1 MKGEL
6 SDQEETL
13 SWFGKHGNLTWNE
26 TFALLHHQS
35 NDNVSFVLEEQK
47 VYDNITEMFVITIG
61 GCKVFEGQPVKKM
74 EIEFQDTSGRYIVYV
89 SDPTA
94 NNHFQIPFS
103 LGLGVDM
110 YIKFHENT
118 NIVKA
123 YRIQLKETTVETDV
137 ACLNYP
143 TAKFKTYSDCID
155 QEVRRGMLHSLGC
168 MVPWMSNRDQCTSPV
183 QRKTEHKALI
193 ESVRSKVD
201 DAYGGMEFR
210 ADAACPRPC
219 SLVSAYSRYASF
231 STGYK
236 TNTLVLQFDED
247 ILVENI
253 TLAYAFTDLL
263 VEIGSGLG
271 LWLGKGSR
279 KKILFLVAQGV
290 FFWYS
295 FLELQKKIFLLRLP

>member
-1 MKGEL
+1 ML

-26 TFALLHHQS
+26 TYGLLHHHS
-35 NDNVSFVLEEQK
+35 NDNVSFVLKEQK
-47 VYDNITEMFVITIG
+47 VENITEMFIITIG
-61 GCKVFEGQPVKKM
+61 GCKVFQGQPVKKM
-74 EIEFQDTSGRYIVYV
+74 EMEFQDKSGKYIVYV
-89 SDPTA
+89 LDPTA

-103 LGLGVDM
+103 LGLGEGM

-118 NIVKA
+118 SVVKA
-123 YRIQLKETTVETDV
+123 YRIQLKETTMETGV

-143 TAKFKTYSDCID
+143 TAQFKTYSECID
-155 QEVRRGMLHSLGC
+155 EEIRRGMLQSLGC
-168 MVPWMSNRDQCTSPV
+168 MVPWMSGKDQCTSPV
-183 QRKTEHKALI
+183 QRKSEHKALI

-219 SLVSAYSRYASF
+219 SLVSAYSRYSSF

-236 TNTLVLQFDED
+236 TNTLILQFDED

-253 TLAYAFTDLL
+253 KLAYSFINLL
-263 VEIGSGLG
+263 VEIGSCLG
-271 LWLGKGSR
+271 LWLGK
-279 KKILFLVAQGV
+279 AT
-290 FFWYS
+290 
-295 FLELQKKIFLLRLP
+295 EQKYIS